1 MNSFIIKSVRRLIP
15 IRLLTKR
22 FQNNNLDCCFQKL
35 KITNNRLFSTAFT
48 RSFSDRTDIS
58 NL

>member
-1 MNSFIIKSVRRLIP
+1 MNSFIMRSVRRLIP

-22 FQNNNLDCCFQKL
+22 FQNNNLDCCFQKQ
-35 KITNNRLFSTAFT
+35 ISNNRLFNTPFA
-48 RSFSDRTDIS
+48 RSFNDQKDIS